1 MKLAP
6 RVLSGLVLL
15 AAASALVPPLVLVQ
29 AASDDL
35 TYCTTLYD
43 MAVKYRG
50 RAIQGESKPD
60 LDMVVAL
67 EQCKH
72 GNAAAGIATL
82 EHKLRDGRISIPP
95 R

>member
-1 MKLAP
+1 MKLP
-6 RVLSGLVLL
+6 SRVLPGVVLL
-15 AAASALVPPLVLVQ
+15 AAVPALASPLVPAL

-60 LDMVVAL
+60 PDMIVAL

-82 EHKLRDGRISIPP
+82 EHKLRDGKINIPP

>member
-1 MKLAP
+1 MKLP
-6 RVLSGLVLL
+6 SRVLSGVVLL
-15 AAASALVPPLVLVQ
+15 AAVPALVPALAPAE

-60 LDMVVAL
+60 PDMIVAL
-67 EQCKH
+67 QQCKH
-72 GNAAAGIATL
+72 GNASAGIATL
-82 EHKLRDGRISIPP
+82 EHKLRDGKINIPP

>member
-6 RVLSGLVLL
+6 GVLSSVVLL
-15 AAASALVPPLVLVQ
+15 ASVLAIGPALAPAW

-35 TYCTTLYD
+35 TYCTTLYE

-72 GNAAAGIATL
+72 GDAAAGIATL

>member
-1 MKLAP
+1 MKPGMKFASS
-6 RVLSGLVLL
+6 VLSGVVLL
-15 AAASALVPPLVLVQ
+15 APFAAFPAK
-29 AASDDL
+29 AAGDDL
-35 TYCTTLYD
+35 AYCMTLYD

-67 EQCKH
+67 EQCRN
-72 GNAAAGIATL
+72 GDTTAGIATL
-82 EHKLRDGRISIPP
+82 EHKLRDGRINLPP

>member
-1 MKLAP
+1 MKLGMKLASS
-6 RVLSGLVLL
+6 VLSGVVLL
-15 AAASALVPPLVLVQ
+15 AVAPVFAPVRAAG
-29 AASDDL
+29 DDL
-35 TYCTTLYD
+35 AYCTTLYD

-72 GNAAAGIATL
+72 GDTTAGIATL
-82 EHKLRDGRISIPP
+82 EHKLRDGRINLPP

>member
-1 MKLAP
+1 MKLP
-6 RVLSGLVLL
+6 SRVLSGVVLL
-15 AAASALVPPLVLVQ
+15 AAVPALMPAW

-72 GNAAAGIATL
+72 GNASAGIATL